1 MKRNW
6 THDELVETF
15 TLQRAEQA
23 LLEHKTPL
31 SCSPGSSQVAMLGSS
46 CFAWVAFQV
55 RLNSDGI

>member
-23 LLEHKTPL
+23 LVEHKQGLAP
-31 SCSPGSSQVAMLGSS
+31 
-46 CFAWVAFQV
+46 
-55 RLNSDGI
+55 R